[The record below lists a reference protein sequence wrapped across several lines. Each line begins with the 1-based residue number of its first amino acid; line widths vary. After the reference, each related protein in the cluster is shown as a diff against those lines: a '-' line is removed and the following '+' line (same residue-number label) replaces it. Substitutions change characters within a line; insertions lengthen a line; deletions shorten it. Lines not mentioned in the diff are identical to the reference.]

1 MALIGHGCSSALAVP
16 CHSQA
21 EIITRTRG
29 KGTKSASLTASDSA
43 DRCSRHHAGR
53 APLGSFGD
61 AAFHTS
67 GRTAPAMEGSACVDA
82 PRHTAASPRHGSGGQ
97 RFASLAEAAQLF
109 AWLPG
114 PPGVKITPVLPQYA
128 FSYWEGITEEPPPLV
143 VARIVTPTVS
153 LHNLR
158 STRRHD
164 SSNYTCE
171 QCHDFFLCCNRGCC
185 SCSTIEVARHYRSQT
200 FLRILDSINGSLPI
214 LFGPL
219 RWHPANQTP
228 SLSSHVRHTLRV
240 TEAPQPDCATPLAHH
255 RPDESLLSS

>member
-1 MALIGHGCSSALAVP
+1 MARGTNEYPRRGCGFAADLFRFWLFSFRVALIGHGCSSALAVP

-128 FSYWEGITEEPPPLV
+128 FSYREGITEEPPPLF
-143 VARIVTPTVS
+143 VARKSGPKVS
-153 LHNLR
+153 VRNL
-158 STRRHD
+158 
-164 SSNYTCE
+164 
-171 QCHDFFLCCNRGCC
+171 
-185 SCSTIEVARHYRSQT
+185 
-200 FLRILDSINGSLPI
+200 
-214 LFGPL
+214 
-219 RWHPANQTP
+219 
-228 SLSSHVRHTLRV
+228 
-240 TEAPQPDCATPLAHH
+240 
-255 RPDESLLSS
+255 

>member
-1 MALIGHGCSSALAVP
+1 MHSDICHCFATTPSKAYFPPQISTRTFGSALYERLRALVFRLNHGFADLFRFWRFSFRVALIGHGCSSALAVP
-16 CHSQA
+16 CHNQA

-114 PPGVKITPVLPQYA
+114 PPGVKITPVLPQH
-128 FSYWEGITEEPPPLV
+128 
-143 VARIVTPTVS
+143 S
-153 LHNLR
+153 L
-158 STRRHD
+158 
-164 SSNYTCE
+164 
-171 QCHDFFLCCNRGCC
+171 
-185 SCSTIEVARHYRSQT
+185 
-200 FLRILDSINGSLPI
+200 
-214 LFGPL
+214 
-219 RWHPANQTP
+219 
-228 SLSSHVRHTLRV
+228 
-240 TEAPQPDCATPLAHH
+240 
-255 RPDESLLSS
+255 